1 MKSKINLK
9 EVNFPIL
16 YKLNTQGKI
25 EQWHIKVLRAGLGTY
40 SIFQT
45 YGEYRGKQIEKYF
58 NVNEGKNIGKKNETT
73 VELQAMLEAEAKFN
87 KKLKSGY
94 VRSLKDAKT
103 GKTDKIIKGGI
114 LPMLAEKYSPKAKLN
129 FPMMV
134 QPKLDGE
141 RCVAIRKEMKVTLWT
156 RSRKPITSCPHII
169 EQVEEILYSVK
180 GDIILDGELYVHDL
194 DEKAFENLMSA
205 VRKKEPTPESSRV
218 ELHVYDIADNH
229 YTFEERNEML
239 SKLPDWYSHIKF
251 VETAG
256 AINHKE
262 IELAHKYYTSEG
274 YEGLMVRD
282 PESLYQFKRTKGLMK
297 FKSFVDSEFDIV
309 GVEAG
314 KDKTVVFKCK
324 TVNGFVF
331 GVTMHGNKDDNQ
343 IYLTKH
349 SLWKGKKLT
358 ISYVRLTG
366 KNRTPFHINKV
377 KIRNDL

>member
-1 MKSKINLK
+1 MSTMKL
-9 EVNFPIL
+9 PPL
-16 YKLNTQGKI
+16 YKKNTQGKI
-25 EQWHIKVLRAGLGTY
+25 EIWKVY
-40 SIFQT
+40 VVDNFIEVV
-45 YGEYRGKQIEKYF
+45 YGENGSAKFQRKITKITK
-58 NVNEGKNIGKKNETT
+58 GKNLGRANATT
-73 VELQAMLEAEAKFN
+73 VREQAEAEAQAKWE
-87 KKLKSGY
+87 KKLKAGY
-94 VRSLKDAKT
+94 VKSLKDAEA

-114 LPMLAEKYSPKAKLN
+114 LPMLAEKYSPKAKLD
-129 FPMMV
+129 FPVLV

-141 RCVAIRKEMKVTLWT
+141 RCVAIRERGIVTLWT

-169 EQVEEILYSVK
+169 EQLNQVMLYK
-180 GDIILDGELYVHDL
+180 GICGDKAILDGEIYVHDL

-205 VRKKEPTPESSRV
+205 VRKKEPSEESKRV
-218 ELHVYDIADNH
+218 EFHVYDIADNH
-229 YTFEERNEML
+229 FTFEERTEML
-239 SKLPDWYSHIKF
+239 SHFPDYFSHVKF
-251 VETAG
+251 VETKSCV
-256 AINHKE
+256 NHKE
-262 IELAHKYYTSEG
+262 IQLAHKYYTSEG

-282 PESLYQFKRTKGLMK
+282 PSSLYQFKRTKGLLK

-324 TVNGFVF
+324 TPNGFVF

-343 IYLTKH
+343 KYLTKH